1 MAKALGKEDAT
12 CAQDFVK
19 ALVQLQKD
27 CGVAELKMSDFGMK
41 KNELD
46 TLAKNARETM
56 GGLFGAD
63 PSELS
68 HEQCVAIYQKS
79 YR

>member
-1 MAKALGKEDAT
+1 MTKALGKSDAT
-12 CAQDFVK
+12 QAQDFVD

-27 CGVAELKMSDFGMK
+27 CDVTDLKMSDFGIQES
-41 KNELD
+41 ELD
-46 TLAKNARETM
+46 VLARNARETM

-63 PSELS
+63 PCELS